1 MNTLGQL
8 NLKAAPPPPFF
19 LGQQINFVQSLSSLI
34 GALQAFI
41 SAKYL

>member
-8 NLKAAPPPPFF
+8 NLKAAPPPFF